1 MTISKH
7 RNGFIPIAVILLIVI
22 ASATVSGGVFYYVG
36 KKSRV
41 AEIPANTTI
50 PTPTANEPSISNPP
64 EDQIV
69 SPTPIPLPPQSPKPT
84 TEKTIPPTKSA
95 EPQKTS
101 QPSPQSQPAPTTSA
115 VSFEV
120 TIDPGVRLSGG
131 AIPYV
136 LKLKDGGYRMYY
148 CGMSAPGIL
157 SAISSDG
164 LEFIKES
171 GVRLSPVGGN
181 ESVVCDPTL
190 VDLPDGRVRMYYK
203 GGTGGGGGG
212 PSESIH
218 RIYSAV
224 SNDGLNFQREGLV
237 VDSEISGDGGFASV
251 PAAIRLPDSR
261 VRLYY
266 VSNSSYVG
274 HGVVSRISSDG
285 INFTPESTKVA
296 AFVDPEITTLPN
308 QRVLLVAST
317 IPVLPKGI
325 KAPVPAGIYAF
336 VSSDGINFGDPIKL
350 VADGKIWIDPAIIKT
365 GEKTYR
371 LYYWSPNENPNLI
384 HSATLRLK

>member
-1 MTISKH
+1 MTMSKH
-7 RNGFIPIAVILLIVI
+7 RNSFIPIAVILLIVI
-22 ASATVSGGVFYYVG
+22 ASAAVSGGVFYYVG

-41 AEIPANTTI
+41 ADEPA
-50 PTPTANEPSISNPP
+50 ISNPP
-64 EDQIV
+64 EDQIS
-69 SPTPIPLPPQSPKPT
+69 SPTPSPSPVPNSAPTPLPSPSPKPT

-95 EPQKTS
+95 KPQKTS
-101 QPSPQSQPAPTTSA
+101 QPSPQNKPAPTTSA

-120 TIDPGVRLSGG
+120 TIDPDVRLSGG
-131 AIPYV
+131 GIPYV
-136 LKLKDGGYRMYY
+136 LKLKDGRYRMYY

-164 LEFIKES
+164 LEFTKES
-171 GVRLSPVGGN
+171 GTRLSPVGGN
-181 ESVVCDPTL
+181 ESIVCDPTL

-203 GGTGGGGGG
+203 GGTGGGGG

-218 RIYSAV
+218 KIYSAV

-285 INFTPESTKVA
+285 INFTTESTKVA

-308 QRVLLVAST
+308 QQVLLVAST

-336 VSSDGINFGDPIKL
+336 VSSDGVNFGDPIKL